1 VPRYG
6 PRVFRDTIR
15 AMRLAARHILPACL
29 ALAAAACSTTAPRPA
44 PREDHTVKVPAN
56 AGVYKVGQ
64 PYQVDNVWYYPRE
77 QPDYDE
83 TGIASW
89 YGPTFYGKKTANG
102 ELYDGNQLTAAH
114 KTLPM
119 PVNVR
124 VTNLDNGKSLVVRVN
139 DRGPYARG
147 RIIDLSKRAAELL
160 DVVQSG
166 TARVRVTYLSR
177 ADLNGGPPPSE
188 TPPEIANA
196 VPAAPTKKVDTAAL
210 AIVPGAATAPP
221 VQAPTLPQPAPI
233 PAEMFAANQPTGQVT
248 KVPVPAT
255 THLYVQLGAFSKME
269 NAKALLARVGGDL
282 RISTLQRGGQTLYR
296 VRSAP
301 LSSVDEADAALARIT
316 GAGANDAHIVVDQ

>member
-1 VPRYG
+1 M
-6 PRVFRDTIR
+6 RVSLRF
-15 AMRLAARHILPACL
+15 APFAAT
-29 ALAAAACSTTAPRPA
+29 ALLAAACSTPP
-44 PREDHTVKVPAN
+44 PPPPKPVEDHTVQVPPN
-56 AGVYKVGQ
+56 ARVYKVGQ

-89 YGPTFYGKKTANG
+89 YGPTFYGHHTANG
-102 ELYDGNQLTAAH
+102 EMYDGNQLTAAH

-124 VTNLDNGKSLVVRVN
+124 VTNLDNGKSLIVRVN

-160 DVVQSG
+160 DVVQTG

-177 ADLNGGPPPSE
+177 ADINGAPPPI
-188 TPPEIANA
+188 TPPAIASA
-196 VPAAPTKKVDTAAL
+196 LPAAPSGKVDTAAL
-210 AIVPGAATAPP
+210 GIVPGATVAAAPARP
-221 VQAPTLPQPAPI
+221 VQPTPPI
-233 PAEMFAANQPTGQVT
+233 PPQMFADDQPTGKVT
-248 KVPVPAT
+248 RVPVPVV

-269 NAKALLARVGGDL
+269 NAKALLNRVGGDL

-296 VRSAP
+296 VRSGP
-301 LSSVDEADAALARIT
+301 LSSVADADAALARIT
-316 GAGANDAHIVVDQ
+316 GGGANDAHIVVDQ